1 MGARRRDEHS
11 SSTSSLLII
20 KFIFILFL
28 SHVQLVRTCSHV
40 IRFIPKVAVYSIY
53 IYNFFWGAIGAR
65 FNLGPWLVPWL
76 ASFCALLLPA
86 IMLLI
91 QLTT

>member
-53 IYNFFWGAIGAR
+53 IISFGVLLVRGST
-65 FNLGPWLVPWL
+65 LGLGWSLGWLHSVPYYYL
-76 ASFCALLLPA
+76 
-86 IMLLI
+86 
-91 QLTT
+91 QLCF